1 MSAQR
6 SVAAPASSAFSA
18 VGRSRIIPSA
28 RRRAGSA
35 PRRVVTA
42 RSVSPKTTGISY
54 AVPGYARGASG
65 PLRAMAAERES
76 LASDR
81 TARAPR
87 TQEEKSGSVIGC
99 SLDGGDEG
107 SRPMVGNSIVKGFR
121 FQEESEGTEESEG
134 RGIGRTPPAGKG
146 AVRDGARFFVLV
158 PTEMFIDCSFC
169 LAIRSPR
176 PCNSPGILAVW
187 AWHADCAYNPPSAPI
202 IVRRDS

>member
-87 TQEEKSGSVIGC
+87 VQGEKSGSGLGFP
-99 SLDGGDEG
+99 LDGGGEG
-107 SRPMVGNSIVKGFR
+107 GRPVVGNSIANDPR
-121 FQEESEGTEESEG
+121 FQEETDGMCRSERWSMRNGTHLYVHQE
-134 RGIGRTPPAGKG
+134 T
-146 AVRDGARFFVLV
+146 
-158 PTEMFIDCSFC
+158 
-169 LAIRSPR
+169 
-176 PCNSPGILAVW
+176 
-187 AWHADCAYNPPSAPI
+187 
-202 IVRRDS
+202 

>member
-6 SVAAPASSAFSA
+6 SVAVPASSAFSA

-87 TQEEKSGSVIGC
+87 MQEEKSGSVIGC

-121 FQEESEGTEESEG
+121 FQEESEG
-134 RGIGRTPPAGKG
+134 RRRPGKG
-146 AVRDGARFFVLV
+146 PSATEPGFLFLYQQKCSLSAHFVL
-158 PTEMFIDCSFC
+158 PSG
-169 LAIRSPR
+169 PR
-176 PCNSPGILAVW
+176 GRATPRESLRYGLGTPIALIIPRR
-187 AWHADCAYNPPSAPI
+187 HPSL
-202 IVRRDS
+202 